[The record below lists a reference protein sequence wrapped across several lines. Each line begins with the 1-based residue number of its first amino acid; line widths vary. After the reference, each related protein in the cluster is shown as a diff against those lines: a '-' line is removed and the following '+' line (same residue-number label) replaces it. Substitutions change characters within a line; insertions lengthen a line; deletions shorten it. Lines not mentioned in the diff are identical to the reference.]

1 MKSICVHSRSFAA
14 KTVFAA
20 QKSIR
25 VHSRSF
31 AAKTVFAAV
40 IILSSCAAPPERA
53 RVDLQLASEIAK
65 IKAVD
70 NHAHPV
76 RPTLEG
82 EAPDHEYDALPVES
96 LEAQSDTIRTRP
108 TAPEVLDAHRD
119 IFHGD
124 KPAAMKKYGRDY
136 AVQVLDQ
143 LNIQTMLANRVALGP
158 GLPSPRF
165 LWVPFA
171 DALMYPLPT
180 DSIVHNSDQKAFFAL
195 EENLLKRY
203 YAESGVSSRPATLDE
218 YLDKVV
224 RATLQ
229 RHKNAGAVAEKFE
242 MAYLRSLDIGN
253 PSKADAEKFYAR
265 ASSDLSKASGGLSKT
280 SGGGNQASGGLI
292 KAPGDLSGASGGLIK
307 ASGDLS
313 NASGDYKALQDYI
326 FRFIAAECG
335 RLGMAVHFHT
345 GAGGGGYFNVAGS
358 NPMLL
363 EPLFNDPALR
373 KTNFVMLHGGW
384 PFEHQLTALLTKPN
398 VYFDFSAQTFTNYP
412 HAVADAMREWLEYVP
427 EKVMFA
433 TDAYPFAPPDAGWE
447 EAGYVANQTGREAL
461 GIALTAML
469 RDNEITRDR
478 AVELARM
485 ALRDNARKLYGL
497 K

>member
-1 MKSICVHSRSFAA
+1 MRL
-14 KTVFAA
+14 
-20 QKSIR
+20 IR

-31 AAKTVFAAV
+31 VAKTVFAAV
-40 IILSSCAAPPERA
+40 IILASCAAPPDRA
-53 RVDLQLASEIAK
+53 HVDPQLASEIAR

-96 LEAQSDTIRTRP
+96 LEPQSDTIRTRP
-108 TAPEVLDAHRD
+108 TAPEVLDAHRS

-143 LNIQTMLANRVALGP
+143 LNIETMLANRVALGP

-203 YAESGVSSRPATLDE
+203 YAESGVIARPATLDG

-224 RATLQ
+224 RATLE

-242 MAYLRSLDIGN
+242 MAYLRTLDIGN

-265 ASSDLSKASGGLSKT
+265 ASSDLSKASGGVNK
-280 SGGGNQASGGLI
+280 APGGLI
-292 KAPGDLSGASGGLIK
+292 KAPGGSNQAS
-307 ASGDLS
+307 SDLS
-313 NASGDYKALQDYI
+313 NSGDYKALQDYI

-335 RLGMAVHFHT
+335 RLGLAVHFHT

-398 VYFDFSAQTFTNYP
+398 VYFDFSAQTFVNYP

-485 ALRDNARKLYGL
+485 ALRDNARKLYNL
-497 K
+497 H